1 MCVNCSLFCCCSGC
15 SGLLCAVRVHSVS
28 GEGCKGVATLFG
40 FTNQPLI
47 AHMGVVVRPLHME
60 ALGTCGVCVCMVAL
74 GTCGVC
80 VYMVAPDTCG
90 VCVYMVALGTC
101 GVCVYMVALG
111 TCGVCVCTW

>member
-1 MCVNCSLFCCCSGC
+1 MCIFYNCSPFCRCSGC

-47 AHMGVVVRPLHME
+47 AHMGVVVRTLHMV
-60 ALGTCGVCVCMVAL
+60 ALGTCGVSVHMVAL

-80 VYMVAPDTCG
+80 VYMGALGTCG
-90 VCVYMVALGTC
+90 ICVHMVALGTC
-101 GVCVYMVALG
+101 GVCVYMGAGESV
-111 TCGVCVCTW
+111 